1 MEENTVTDTIRSSA
15 VAEPQT
21 HATDNTENTENTD
34 KDPRRWMALLFI
46 ALAQLMV
53 VLDGTIMNIALPSA
67 QRSLGFSDGSRQWLI
82 TGYTLAFGSLLLL
95 GGRVADYTGRKRA
108 LLIGLTGFALAS
120 ALGGAAP
127 DFTVLLIARCLQG
140 AFGALLAPAALS
152 LLATTFTE
160 PLERAKAFG
169 LFGAVAV
176 GGNAIGLLLGGLLTE
191 YLNWRFCLYV
201 NIPIAVIA
209 LLGGLRE
216 IRESRAEGPIKLDL
230 PGVLLVVGGLVAIVY
245 GLGQAS
251 TDGWGSGTVLGCLIG
266 GAVLLAGFLV
276 VESRVAAPLL
286 PLRVLLSRTRG
297 GAYLAVGVAAVGMF
311 ALFLFLTYYMQ
322 DVKNY
327 SAVMTGVAF
336 LPMTAAIMV
345 SAVVLGSRLVP
356 KVAPRMLM
364 VPGML
369 IAAGGLALMTAVKPD
384 TGYAIGVLPVE
395 VLMGLGLGLVM
406 APAMNYATH
415 GVRPDDTGVAPAM
428 DNTSQPVLASV
439 GIALANTV
447 AASATTSYLKS
458 HKPSRAVADDA
469 VVHGFATA
477 SGVSAAIVLGGAVLV
492 ALLMNAR
499 KPDPS
504 QASADGRKAIHI

>member
-1 MEENTVTDTIRSSA
+1 MTDTI
-15 VAEPQT
+15 QT
-21 HATDNTENTENTD
+21 ASGARAAMPE
-34 KDPRRWMALLFI
+34 KDPRRWKALIFI
-46 ALAQLMV
+46 AVAQLMV

-95 GGRVADYTGRKRA
+95 GGRIADYTGRKRA

-120 ALGGAAP
+120 ALGGVAP
-127 DFTVLLIARCLQG
+127 DFAVLLIARCLQG

-176 GGNAIGLLLGGLLTE
+176 GGNAIGLLLGGLLTQ
-191 YLNWRFCLYV
+191 YLNWRYCLYV
-201 NIPIAVIA
+201 NIPIAAIA
-209 LLGGLRE
+209 LFGGLRE
-216 IRESRAEGPIKLDL
+216 IRESRAEGRMKLDL
-230 PGVLLVVGGLVAIVY
+230 PGVLLVVGGLVAVVY

-266 GAVLLAGFLV
+266 GAVLLVGFLV

-297 GAYLAVGVAAVGMF
+297 GAYLAVGTAAVGMF

-322 DVKNY
+322 DVKKY

-345 SAVVLGSRLVP
+345 SAVLLGSRLVP
-356 KVAPRMLM
+356 KVAPRLLM

-384 TGYAIGVLPVE
+384 TGYVVGVLPVE
-395 VLMGLGLGLVM
+395 VLVGLGLGLVM

-415 GVRPDDTGVAPAM
+415 DVRPEDAGVASATV
-428 DNTSQPVLASV
+428 NTSQQVLASV
-439 GIALANTV
+439 GIALSNTV
-447 AASATTSYLKS
+447 AASATSSYLKS
-458 HKPSRAVADDA
+458 HKPSPTLANDA
-469 VVHGFATA
+469 VVHGFTTA
-477 SGVSAAIVLGGAVLV
+477 SGVAAAIVLGGAVVV
-492 ALLMNAR
+492 AVLMNTGR
-499 KPDPS
+499 PDAS
-504 QASADGRKAIHI
+504 QISGDGPKAVHM